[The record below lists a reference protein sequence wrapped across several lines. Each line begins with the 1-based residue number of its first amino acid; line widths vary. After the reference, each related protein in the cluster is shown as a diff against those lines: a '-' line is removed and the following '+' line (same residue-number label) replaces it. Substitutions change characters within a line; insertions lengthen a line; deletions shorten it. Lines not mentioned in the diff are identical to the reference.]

1 MVDIPNS
8 EGVSDSD
15 LQAAF
20 GGPAF
25 ASNRFFVTI
34 GPGGTRIAFTEQ
46 WKDGQPPLFRCAAIL
61 SFEDGIRL
69 KNLLSKMLKP
79 IEDQLS
85 SIKQPG
91 GTENG

>member
-1 MVDIPNS
+1 MVDEPKL
-8 EGVSDSD
+8 EGVSDGD

-34 GPGGTRIAFTEQ
+34 SSGGTRIAFTEQ

-79 IEDQLS
+79 IEDQIN
-85 SIKQPG
+85 SINQDGSP
-91 GTENG
+91 ENG